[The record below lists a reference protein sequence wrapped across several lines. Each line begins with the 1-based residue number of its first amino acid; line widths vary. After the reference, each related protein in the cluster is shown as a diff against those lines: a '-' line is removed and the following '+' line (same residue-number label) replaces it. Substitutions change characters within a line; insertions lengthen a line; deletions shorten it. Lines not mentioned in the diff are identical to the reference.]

1 VAMPDRRSAPIFAAA
16 AAFVLVLVFGKVIDS
31 GSSSPG
37 PSTSGS
43 PTPTSAATSS
53 PTASPKPGS
62 TGKVGSTITTT
73 PSALDQLT
81 VVANW
86 PFDVTGGGTGGG
98 VANQSI
104 QVEAVPEEGN
114 DVTGTLSPSLAAA
127 NGVTW
132 NGIMSLDA
140 GTYQVCLQPPSTLKA
155 ANASISS
162 DPQLAQRGFFCK
174 TVRLASAAQTVSF
187 KLVTG

>member
-1 VAMPDRRSAPIFAAA
+1 MAMPDRRSAPIFAAA

-31 GSSSPG
+31 NSSNPSPN
-37 PSTSGS
+37 TSGS
-43 PTPTSAATSS
+43 PTPTPTSS

-73 PSALDQLT
+73 PSALEDQLT

-114 DVTGTLSPSLAAA
+114 DVPGTLSPSLAAA

-155 ANASISS
+155 VGISS
-162 DPQLAQRGFFCK
+162 DPQLAQQGFFCK
-174 TVRLASAAQTVSF
+174 KVRLASTEQTVSF

>member
-1 VAMPDRRSAPIFAAA
+1 MPDRRNAPIFAAA
-16 AAFVLVLVFGKVIDS
+16 AAFVLVLAFGKVIDS
-31 GSSSPG
+31 NSSNPSPN
-37 PSTSGS
+37 TSGS
-43 PTPTSAATSS
+43 PTPTPTSS

-86 PFDVTGGGTGGG
+86 PFDVTGGGTGGS

-104 QVEAVPEEGN
+104 KVEAVPEEGN
-114 DVTGTLSPSLAAA
+114 DVTATLSPSLAAA
-127 NGVTW
+127 NGITW
-132 NGIMSLDA
+132 NGIMSLEA
-140 GTYQVCLQPPSTLKA
+140 GTYQVCLQPPSSLKA

-174 TVRLASAAQTVSF
+174 TVRLASTEQTVSF